1 MPRIANFS
9 GGLNKRLDPTRVPN
23 NQGVEFKN
31 IDNSSGI
38 LKSAKNNK
46 VLPEVGMVQV
56 SSVSPEKTQFAFY
69 PAGFFSNTPAAI
81 SAAIYLPRLKF
92 GRRRQYELDSIELR
106 QEQGAINFYI
116 SGDIRIPADENYQIQ
131 LTTLGNSPGESP
143 SVITVFTK
151 DGVFSDP
158 RDTPRNN
165 IGYTLTEAQLTPF
178 AGKAFGIRVS
188 PVSLTDN
195 NPLLIDNNEVL
206 TRLGGKTFAREIG
219 SSVVEYNNAAY
230 FTRGDDRPQKV
241 YNSNRSLIDVS
252 FTANQGFSSEQ
263 VFITGRLADTNSKIE
278 LNSSNEL
285 VQTIERSAVIA
296 GRFGNS
302 TRSKVSGSKILH
314 RTRANYIVETE
325 AEARGDSYT
334 TTTGGDIA
342 DLGFGSNV
350 ADYES
355 ITNYDFYLTRDK
367 RLYLDNIIYIDLSSI
382 SGNSSNWLISV
393 LHYPINYT
401 PDPTKNNEQN
411 LNASRENI
419 TQTRI
424 LLYKGDGTGHV
435 ISFTRD
441 ATAADN
447 KLSFIRN
454 GTPIGDL
461 TEDLSNSIGQHILKG
476 VDSNDNLNT
485 FENKV
490 PLFATVVAAGDMT
503 LISSDNTS
511 SIQVNRRLT
520 GSNLFYSIGVVR
532 AGAVIPTGY
541 NRSRNISTYNIDR
554 TTGALTKI
562 RDELVRCPIA
572 LNAQRVT
579 LGYLGVDNGARI
591 TSPIGNQTLVEDLDN
606 LSSIRPLGI
615 EQPESKL
622 RLSNYTEFD
631 ANRLRFPSAS
641 LIGADSKYRTASRRG
656 GQSTRPARPAS
667 RNTYEDALDINVRVV
682 INQKNRVFRD
692 LEVLL
697 EDEALVAEQKDICVQ
712 KGSRGLFG
720 IGSTLRIECHTE
732 YTNLRRTGATLDFT
746 NFYIDNEVTD
756 TFDMDIGVQYEGT
769 YYKIGTVTRDNPTVT
784 FEGFVSYTNPNDVS
798 STATHT
804 RTLSRP
810 NLEDGTLAP
819 ELVAGTE
826 SATSTCSVRYIYTF
840 YDELYDIEGLP
851 AVLSSDTIAIDATGS
866 IRLDNFNLPSSEST
880 ATHIRLYRICPEKG
894 ETKFT
899 LISQIPLTDEEPV
912 YVDNLGSADL
922 GGLKYNDEGQL
933 VYEERNAD
941 GSLRGTHI
949 IVNADG
955 TRHNPSDSFT
965 EQWNNYINATGKIL
979 DSQENGQPPQID
991 EQNIKHLIVVRGTLV
1006 GIIGQRIY
1014 WSRVGYPDYWPAQNF
1029 LDFSEEVTGIIEIAN
1044 GLLVFTRNETHL
1056 ISNFPDPNNISRTII
1071 SNQQGCIHIRTPQ
1084 FIRGVPVWVS
1094 NDGICTFIPGGL
1106 TATSIATRQN
1116 GRVDVISRG
1125 LLGDTYLKGNII
1137 TTEVHNDV
1145 YYILYNDRI
1154 VSMDQRYINALQS
1167 GVEQIATNFVEYD
1180 TNGVRFFEKFD
1191 GEDTFYGTTNRNI
1204 VEMFAGT
1211 EDLVMEYLSP
1221 VITLSADE
1229 RIKRFNDLYVAYT
1242 NKNDA
1247 ETEGNLNLTTILHG
1261 YQLTRNVGYALP
1273 KTHSVIERHIEG
1285 GTWYGIQ
1292 FRIVGKGTVSAIG
1305 YTATSSQKKRTGGG
1319 S

>member
-9 GGLNKRLDPTRVPN
+9 GGLNKRLDPTRVPV

-46 VLPEVGMVQV
+46 TLPEVGMVQV

-106 QEQGAINFYI
+106 QEQGSTNFYI
-116 SGDIRIPADENYQIQ
+116 TGDIRIPADENYQIQ
-131 LTTLGNSPGESP
+131 LTTIEGGTDTPAT
-143 SVITVFTK
+143 ITVFTK
-151 DGVFSDP
+151 DGTFADP

-165 IGYTLTEAQLTPF
+165 ISYTLTEAQITPF

-188 PVSLTDN
+188 PVSSSDN
-195 NPLLIDNNEVL
+195 NPLGIDSNEVL

-230 FTRGDDRPQKV
+230 FTRADDRPQKV
-241 YNSNRSLIDVS
+241 YNSNRSLTNVS

-263 VFITGRLADTNSKIE
+263 VFITDRLAFTNSKIG

-285 VQTIERSAVIA
+285 VQTVERSAAIA
-296 GRFGNS
+296 GRYINS
-302 TRSKVSGSKILH
+302 HRSKISGSKIIH
-314 RTRANYIVETE
+314 RTGLNRIVETD

-334 TTTGGDIA
+334 TTLGGDTNSF
-342 DLGFGSNV
+342 GFGSNL

-367 RLYLDNIIYIDLSSI
+367 RLYVDNFMYIDLSSI
-382 SGNSSNWLISV
+382 SGNSSDWLMSV
-393 LHYPINYT
+393 LHYPLNYT
-401 PDPTKNNEQN
+401 PDPTRNNEQN
-411 LNASRENI
+411 LNVSRENI

-441 ATAADN
+441 ATTPN
-447 KLSFIRN
+447 KLSFITELNR
-454 GTPIGDL
+454 GPIEDL
-461 TEDLSNSIGQHILKG
+461 TVDLADPIEQHILKG
-476 VDSNDNLNT
+476 IDSNNNLNT
-485 FENKV
+485 FENKT
-490 PLFATVVAAGDMT
+490 PLFATMVAAGDMT

-541 NRSRNISTYNIDR
+541 NRYHNISTFNIDR
-554 TTGALTKI
+554 VTGALTKI
-562 RDELVRCPIA
+562 RDELIRCPIA
-572 LNAQRVT
+572 LNSVRAT

-591 TSPIGNQTLVEDLDN
+591 TSPIGNQTLVEDTDN

-712 KGSRGLFG
+712 KGSKGFLG

-769 YYKIGTVTRDNPTVT
+769 YYRIGTVTRDNPTVT

-819 ELVAGTE
+819 ELVSGTE

-840 YDELYDIEGLP
+840 YDNLYDIEGLP

-899 LISQIPLTDEEPV
+899 LISEIPLTDEEPV

-933 VYEERNAD
+933 VYEERNVD

-1071 SNQQGCIHIRTPQ
+1071 SNQQGCVNIRTPQ

-1125 LLGDTYLKGNII
+1125 LLGDTYLKGTII

-1180 TNGVRFFEKFD
+1180 TNGVRWIEKFD
-1191 GEDTFYGTTNRNI
+1191 GEDTFYGTTNDNI
-1204 VEMFAGT
+1204 VEMFAGD
-1211 EDLVMEYLSP
+1211 EDLSMTYLSP
-1221 VITLSADE
+1221 IFTLSADE
-1229 RIKRFNDLYVAYT
+1229 RDEDDLMIY
-1242 NKNDA
+1242 
-1247 ETEGNLNLTTILHG
+1247 IL
-1261 YQLTRNVGYALP
+1261 LIR
-1273 KTHSVIERHIEG
+1273 I
-1285 GTWYGIQ
+1285 IQ
-1292 FRIVGKGTVSAIG
+1292 ICV
-1305 YTATSSQKKRTGGG
+1305 
-1319 S
+1319 

>member
-46 VLPEVGMVQV
+46 VLPDVGMVQV
-56 SSVSPEKTQFAFY
+56 SSVSPDNTQFSFY
-69 PAGFFSNTPAAI
+69 AAGFFSNTPAAI
-81 SAAIYLPRLKF
+81 SAALYRPRLKF
-92 GRRRQYELDSIELR
+92 GRRRQYELDSVELQQR
-106 QEQGAINFYI
+106 QDAANLYFT
-116 SGDIRIPADENYQIQ
+116 GDIRIPPNENYQIQ
-131 LTTLGNSPGESP
+131 LTTLEDTPAT
-143 SVITVFTK
+143 ITVFTR
-151 DGVFSDP
+151 DGTFADP
-158 RDTPRNN
+158 RDTPRNT
-165 IGYTLTEAQLTPF
+165 ISFTLTEAQRTPF
-178 AGKAFGIRVS
+178 DGKAFGIRIS
-188 PVSLTDN
+188 PVSSSDN
-195 NPLLIDNNEVL
+195 NPLGIDNNEIL

-230 FTRGDDRPQKV
+230 FTRRDDRPQKV
-241 YNSNRSLIDVS
+241 YNTNRSLTDVS
-252 FTANQGFSSEQ
+252 FTANQAFSSEQ
-263 VFITGRLADTNSKIE
+263 VFITDRLAFTNSKIG

-285 VQTIERSAVIA
+285 VQTIERSAAIA
-296 GRFGNS
+296 GRYINS
-302 TRSKVSGSKILH
+302 HRSKISGSKIIH
-314 RTRANYIVETE
+314 RTGLNRIVETD

-334 TTTGGDIA
+334 TTLGGDTSQF
-342 DLGFGSNV
+342 GFGSNL

-367 RLYLDNIIYIDLSSI
+367 RLYVDNFMYIDLSSI
-382 SGNSSNWLISV
+382 SGNSSNWLMSV
-393 LHYPINYT
+393 LHYPLNYT
-401 PDPTKNNEQN
+401 PDPTRNNEQN
-411 LNASRENI
+411 LNVSRENI

-424 LLYKGDGTGHV
+424 LIYKGDGTGHV
-435 ISFTRD
+435 VSFTRD
-441 ATAADN
+441 ATTPN
-447 KLSFIRN
+447 KLSFITELNR
-454 GTPIGDL
+454 GPIEDL
-461 TEDLSNSIGQHILKG
+461 TVDLADPIEQHILKG
-476 VDSNDNLNT
+476 IDSNNNLNT
-485 FENKV
+485 FENKT
-490 PLFATVVAAGDMT
+490 PLFATMVAAGDMT
-503 LISSDNTS
+503 LLSSDNTS
-511 SIQVNRRLT
+511 SIQVNRRPT
-520 GSNLFYSIGVVR
+520 GSNLFYSIGVIR

-541 NRSRNISTYNIDR
+541 NRYHNISTFNINR
-554 TTGALTKI
+554 TTGELTKI
-562 RDELVRCPIA
+562 RDELIRCPIA
-572 LNAQRVT
+572 LNSVRAT
-579 LGYLGVDNGARI
+579 LGYLGVDNGARVI
-591 TSPIGNQTLVEDLDN
+591 SPIGNQTLVEDTAN

-697 EDEALVAEQKDICVQ
+697 EDEALVSEQKDICVQ

-746 NFYIDNEVTD
+746 NFYIDNEASD

-810 NLEDGTLAP
+810 NLENGTPAP

-840 YDELYDIEGLP
+840 YDELYNIEGRP

-894 ETKFT
+894 ETRFT

-933 VYEERNAD
+933 IYEERNMD

-979 DSQENGQPPQID
+979 DSQENGQPPQIN

-1071 SNQQGCIHIRTPQ
+1071 SNQQGCVNIRTPQ
-1084 FIRGVPVWVS
+1084 FIRGVPVWIS

-1191 GEDTFYGTTNRNI
+1191 GEDTFYGTTNDNV
-1204 VEMFAGT
+1204 VEMFAGD
-1211 EDLVMEYLSP
+1211 EDLSMIYLSP
-1221 VITLSADE
+1221 IITLSADE
-1229 RIKRFNDLYVAYT
+1229 RVKRFNDLYIAY
-1242 NKNDA
+1242 KNNTDLA
-1247 ETEGNLNLTTILHG
+1247 LEVILHG
-1261 YQLTRNVGYALP
+1261 YNLNRTTPYALP
-1273 KTHSVIERHIEG
+1273 ADHSVIERHIEG

-1292 FRIVGKGTVSAIG
+1292 FRTTGKGEVSALG
-1305 YTATSSQKKRTGGG
+1305 YTALASQKKRT
-1319 S
+1319 